1 MTFAHD
7 TEVALVAAAALVN
20 TASGATD
27 TAAHAATT
35 SCASSTSRAGS
46 AAAPATRPSWS
57 AVRALRPRL
66 RELWQLEE
74 AELVA
79 ALNAILAEA
88 DALPQLVDHDGLGWH
103 IHAVPQDAPLA
114 TRMAVEAAMAFID
127 VVRAGELDRLK
138 TCAADD
144 CDDVVVD
151 LSRNRSKRFC
161 ESGCG
166 NRENVR
172 AYRDRQTGEPS
183 RAGPLSAR
191 RRGRLS
197 RRWRTTSRANSTPE
211 VIVSTTATA
220 SSTAETHHIRSPR
233 TSSGTGEVGRTAR

>member
-20 TASGATD
+20 SASDGDSLQTPEDLVGFLDAQGWFG
-27 TAAHAATT
+27 H
-35 SCASSTSRAGS
+35 RAGDR
-46 AAAPATRPSWS
+46 AELD
-57 AVRALRPRL
+57 AVRALRSPL
-66 RELWQLEE
+66 RELWRLPEE
-74 AELVA
+74 ALVPRV
-79 ALNAILAEA
+79 NEILAEA
-88 DALPQLVDHDGLGWH
+88 GALPQLVDHDDLGWH

-114 TRMAVEAAMAFID
+114 TRMAVEAAMAFTD

-161 ESGCG
+161 EGGCG

-172 AYRDRQTGEPS
+172 AYRDR
-183 RAGPLSAR
+183 R
-191 RRGRLS
+191 R
-197 RRWRTTSRANSTPE
+197 E
-211 VIVSTTATA
+211 D
-220 SSTAETHHIRSPR
+220 
-233 TSSGTGEVGRTAR
+233 